1 MPRLK
6 EQTSKLKKITT
17 RFDIILADQIS
28 SAMAKLGMRSR
39 AEFIRLSVT
48 EKVNNVLREESSN
61 KGEAR

>member
-48 EKVNNVLREESSN
+48 EKVNNVLREERSN